1 MNPFYLEYSD
11 YLARLFPGRKMQKL
25 TVNARFT
32 CPNRDGSKGRGGCIY
47 CNNEAFNP
55 SFADASLPVE
65 QQLEKAKHFFG
76 RKYPDMRYLAYF
88 QAYTNTYGRS
98 ADELISLYRRAL
110 AVDKVDG
117 VIIGTRPDCV
127 DETLLDR
134 LAGIDGSDSRVIIE
148 YGAESAH
155 DSTLSVI
162 NRGHIWADTV
172 RAVEMTAARGIETG
186 VHLILGLPGET
197 EEMMLRTVDELNR
210 LPVSTVKFHQMQVV
224 EGTEL
229 ARRYRAGTIDLKVYE
244 VDEYIDLCVKIVNRL
259 RKDIAIERFTS
270 QSPDS
275 MLIAPRWG
283 LKNYIFVD
291 RLKKKLRDAHDVT
304 LPSNNTIKAARQF

>member
-1 MNPFYLEYSD
+1 MNPYYLDYSEY
-11 YLARLFPGRKMQKL
+11 LTRLFPGRKMQKL

-55 SFADASLPVE
+55 SFADSSLPVE
-65 QQLEKAKHFFG
+65 DQLEKGKQFFG
-76 RKYPDMRYLAYF
+76 YKYPDMRYLAYF

-98 ADELISLYRRAL
+98 VDELVGLYRRAL
-110 AVDKVDG
+110 SVDKVDG

-127 DETLLDR
+127 DDVLLDK
-134 LAGIDGSDSRVIIE
+134 LAELDRQDSRIIVE

-155 DSTLSVI
+155 NQTLHLI
-162 NRGHIWADTV
+162 NRGHSWEDTV
-172 RAVEMTAARGIETG
+172 KVVKMTANKNIETG

-197 EEMMLRTVDELNR
+197 RDMMLQTIDRLNE

-229 ARRYRAGTIDLKVYE
+229 ARRYRDDSSNVTIFE
-244 VDEYIDLCVKIVNRL
+244 VDVYIDLCVEIIGRL

-270 QSPDS
+270 QSPAS
-275 MLIAPRWG
+275 MLIAPKWG
-283 LKNYIFVD
+283 IKNHVFVD
-291 RLKKKLRDAHDVT
+291 RLQKRLRN
-304 LPSNNTIKAARQF
+304 SGK

>member
-1 MNPFYLEYSD
+1 MNPYYLDYSEY
-11 YLARLFPGRKMQKL
+11 LTRLFPGRKMQKL

-55 SFADASLPVE
+55 SFADSSLPVE
-65 QQLEKAKHFFG
+65 EQLEKGKQFFG
-76 RKYPDMRYLAYF
+76 YKYPDMRYLAYF

-98 ADELISLYRRAL
+98 VDELVGLYRRAL
-110 AVDKVDG
+110 SVDKVDG

-127 DETLLDR
+127 DDVLLDK
-134 LAGIDGSDSRVIIE
+134 LAELDRQDSRIIVE

-155 DSTLSVI
+155 NQTLQLI
-162 NRGHIWADTV
+162 NRGHSWEDTV
-172 RAVEMTAARGIETG
+172 KAVKMTANKNIETG

-197 EEMMLRTVDELNR
+197 RDMMLQTIDRLNE

-229 ARRYRAGTIDLKVYE
+229 ARRYRDNRSNVTIFE
-244 VDEYIDLCVKIVNRL
+244 VDEYIDLCVEIIGRL

-270 QSPDS
+270 QSPAS
-275 MLIAPRWG
+275 MLIAPKWG
-283 LKNYIFVD
+283 IKNHVFVD
-291 RLKKKLRDAHDVT
+291 RLQKRLRN
-304 LPSNNTIKAARQF
+304 SGK

>member
-1 MNPFYLEYSD
+1 MNPYYLDYSEY
-11 YLARLFPGRKMQKL
+11 LTRLFPGRKMQKL

-55 SFADASLPVE
+55 SFADSSLPVE
-65 QQLEKAKHFFG
+65 DQLEKGKQFFG
-76 RKYPDMRYLAYF
+76 YKYPDMRYLAYF

-98 ADELISLYRRAL
+98 VDELVSLYRRAL
-110 AVDKVDG
+110 SVDKVDG

-127 DETLLDR
+127 DDVLLDK
-134 LAGIDGSDSRVIIE
+134 LAELDRQGSRIIVE

-155 DSTLSVI
+155 NQTLQLI
-162 NRGHIWADTV
+162 NRGHSWADTV
-172 RAVEMTAARGIETG
+172 KAVKMTANKNIETG

-197 EEMMLRTVDELNR
+197 RDMMLQTIDRLNE

-229 ARRYRAGTIDLKVYE
+229 ARRYHDDCSNVTIFE
-244 VDEYIDLCVKIVNRL
+244 VDEYIDLCVEIIGRL

-270 QSPDS
+270 QSPES
-275 MLIAPRWG
+275 MLIAPKWG
-283 LKNYIFVD
+283 IKNHVFVD
-291 RLKKKLRDAHDVT
+291 RLQKRLRN
-304 LPSNNTIKAARQF
+304 SGK

>member
-1 MNPFYLEYSD
+1 MNPFYLDYSEY
-11 YLARLFPGRKMQKL
+11 LTRLFPGRKMQKL

-55 SFADASLPVE
+55 SFADSSLPVE
-65 QQLEKAKHFFG
+65 EQLEKGKQFFG
-76 RKYPDMRYLAYF
+76 YKYPDMRYLAYF

-98 ADELISLYRRAL
+98 VDELVGLYRRAL
-110 AVDKVDG
+110 SVDKVDG

-127 DETLLDR
+127 DDVLLDK
-134 LAGIDGSDSRVIIE
+134 LAELDRQDSRIIVE

-155 DSTLSVI
+155 NQTLHLI
-162 NRGHIWADTV
+162 NRGHSWEDTV
-172 RAVEMTAARGIETG
+172 KAVKMTANKNIETG

-197 EEMMLRTVDELNR
+197 RDMMLQTIDRLNE

-229 ARRYRAGTIDLKVYE
+229 ARRYRDNRSNVTIFE
-244 VDEYIDLCVKIVNRL
+244 VDEYIDLCVEIIGRL

-270 QSPDS
+270 QSPES
-275 MLIAPRWG
+275 MLIAPKWG
-283 LKNYIFVD
+283 IKNHVFVD
-291 RLKKKLRDAHDVT
+291 RLQKRLRN
-304 LPSNNTIKAARQF
+304 SGK

>member
-1 MNPFYLEYSD
+1 MNPYYLDYSEY
-11 YLARLFPGRKMQKL
+11 LTRLFPGRKMQKL

-55 SFADASLPVE
+55 SFADSSLPVE
-65 QQLEKAKHFFG
+65 EQLEKGKQFFG
-76 RKYPDMRYLAYF
+76 YKYPDMRYLAYF

-98 ADELISLYRRAL
+98 VDELVGLYRRAL
-110 AVDKVDG
+110 SVDKVDG

-127 DETLLDR
+127 DDVLLDK
-134 LAGIDGSDSRVIIE
+134 LAELDRQDSRIIVE

-155 DSTLSVI
+155 NQTLHLI
-162 NRGHIWADTV
+162 NRGHSWEDTV
-172 RAVEMTAARGIETG
+172 KAVKMTANKNIETG

-197 EEMMLRTVDELNR
+197 RDMMLQTIDRLNE

-229 ARRYRAGTIDLKVYE
+229 ARRYRDNRSNVTIFE
-244 VDEYIDLCVKIVNRL
+244 VDEYIDLCVEIIGRL

-270 QSPDS
+270 QSPES
-275 MLIAPRWG
+275 MLIAPKWG
-283 LKNYIFVD
+283 IKNHVFVD
-291 RLKKKLRDAHDVT
+291 RLQKRLRN
-304 LPSNNTIKAARQF
+304 SGK

>member
-1 MNPFYLEYSD
+1 MNPYYLDYSEY
-11 YLARLFPGRKMQKL
+11 LTRLFPGRKMQKL

-55 SFADASLPVE
+55 SFADSSLPVE
-65 QQLEKAKHFFG
+65 DQLEKGKQFFG
-76 RKYPDMRYLAYF
+76 YKYPDMRYLAYF

-98 ADELISLYRRAL
+98 VDELVGLYRRAL
-110 AVDKVDG
+110 SVDKVDG

-127 DETLLDR
+127 DDVLLDK
-134 LAGIDGSDSRVIIE
+134 LAELDRQDSRIIVE

-155 DSTLSVI
+155 NQTLQLI
-162 NRGHIWADTV
+162 NRGHSWEDTV
-172 RAVEMTAARGIETG
+172 KAVKMTANKNIETG

-197 EEMMLRTVDELNR
+197 RDMMLQTIDRLNE

-229 ARRYRAGTIDLKVYE
+229 ARRYRDNRSNVTIFE
-244 VDEYIDLCVKIVNRL
+244 VDEYIDLCVEIIGRL

-270 QSPDS
+270 QSPAS
-275 MLIAPRWG
+275 MLIAPKWG
-283 LKNYIFVD
+283 IKNHVFVD
-291 RLKKKLRDAHDVT
+291 RLQKRLRN
-304 LPSNNTIKAARQF
+304 SGK

>member
-1 MNPFYLEYSD
+1 MNPYYLDYSEYLE
-11 YLARLFPGRKMQKL
+11 RLFPGRKMQKL

-55 SFADASLPVE
+55 SFADSSLPVE
-65 QQLEKAKHFFG
+65 EQLEKGKQFFG
-76 RKYPDMRYLAYF
+76 YKYPDMHYLAYF

-98 ADELISLYRRAL
+98 VDELVNLYCQAL
-110 AVDKVDG
+110 SVDKVDG

-127 DETLLDR
+127 DAILLDK
-134 LAGIDGSDSRVIIE
+134 LAEINSGNSRIIVE

-155 DSTLSVI
+155 DITLQLI
-162 NRGHIWADTV
+162 NRGHSWEDTV
-172 RAVEMTAARGIETG
+172 KAVKMTANKNIETG

-197 EEMMLRTVDELNR
+197 RDMMLQTIDRLNE

-229 ARRYRAGTIDLKVYE
+229 ARRYRANNANVTIFEID
-244 VDEYIDLCVKIVNRL
+244 DYIDLCAEIIGRL

-270 QSPDS
+270 QSPS
-275 MLIAPRWG
+275 TMLIAPKWG
-283 LKNYIFVD
+283 IKNHVFVD
-291 RLKKKLRDAHDVT
+291 RLKKRLGK
-304 LPSNNTIKAARQF
+304 SGK

>member
-1 MNPFYLEYSD
+1 MNPYYLDYSEY
-11 YLARLFPGRKMQKL
+11 LTRLFPGRKMQKL

-55 SFADASLPVE
+55 SFADSTLPVE
-65 QQLEKAKHFFG
+65 EQLEKGKQFFG
-76 RKYPDMRYLAYF
+76 YKYPDMRYLAYF

-98 ADELISLYRRAL
+98 VDELVSLYRRAL
-110 AVDKVDG
+110 SVDKVDG

-127 DETLLDR
+127 DDVLLDK
-134 LAGIDGSDSRVIIE
+134 LAELDRQGSRIIVE

-155 DSTLSVI
+155 NQTLQLI
-162 NRGHIWADTV
+162 NRGHSWADTV
-172 RAVEMTAARGIETG
+172 KAVKMTANKNIETG

-197 EEMMLRTVDELNR
+197 RDMMLQTIDRLNE

-229 ARRYRAGTIDLKVYE
+229 ARRYRDDSSNVTIFE
-244 VDEYIDLCVKIVNRL
+244 VDEYIDLCVEIIGRL

-270 QSPDS
+270 QSPES
-275 MLIAPRWG
+275 MLIAPKWG
-283 LKNYIFVD
+283 IKNHVFVD
-291 RLKKKLRDAHDVT
+291 RLQKRLRN
-304 LPSNNTIKAARQF
+304 SGK

>member
-1 MNPFYLEYSD
+1 MNPYYLDYSEY
-11 YLARLFPGRKMQKL
+11 LTRLFPGRKMQKL

-55 SFADASLPVE
+55 SFADSSLPVE
-65 QQLEKAKHFFG
+65 DQLEKGKQFFG
-76 RKYPDMRYLAYF
+76 YKYPDMRYLAYF

-98 ADELISLYRRAL
+98 VDELVGLYRRAL
-110 AVDKVDG
+110 SVDKVDG

-127 DETLLDR
+127 DDVLLDK
-134 LAGIDGSDSRVIIE
+134 LAELDRQYSRIIVE

-155 DSTLSVI
+155 NQTLQLI
-162 NRGHIWADTV
+162 NRGHSWEDTV
-172 RAVEMTAARGIETG
+172 KAVKMTANKNIETG

-197 EEMMLRTVDELNR
+197 RDMMLQTIDRLNE

-229 ARRYRAGTIDLKVYE
+229 ARRYRNDSSNVTIFE
-244 VDEYIDLCVKIVNRL
+244 VDEYIDLCVEIIGRL

-270 QSPDS
+270 QSPES
-275 MLIAPRWG
+275 MLIAPKWG
-283 LKNYIFVD
+283 IKNHVFVD
-291 RLKKKLRDAHDVT
+291 RLQKRLRN
-304 LPSNNTIKAARQF
+304 SGK

>member
-1 MNPFYLEYSD
+1 MNPYYLDYSEY
-11 YLARLFPGRKMQKL
+11 LTRLFPGRKMQKL

-55 SFADASLPVE
+55 SFADSSLPVE
-65 QQLEKAKHFFG
+65 DQLEKGKQFFG
-76 RKYPDMRYLAYF
+76 YKYPDMRYLAYF

-98 ADELISLYRRAL
+98 VDELVGLYRRAL
-110 AVDKVDG
+110 SVDKVDG

-127 DETLLDR
+127 DDVLLDK
-134 LAGIDGSDSRVIIE
+134 LAELDRQDSRIIVE

-155 DSTLSVI
+155 NQTLHLI
-162 NRGHIWADTV
+162 NRGHSWEDTV
-172 RAVEMTAARGIETG
+172 KAVKMTANKNIETG

-197 EEMMLRTVDELNR
+197 RDMMLQTIDRLNE

-229 ARRYRAGTIDLKVYE
+229 ARRYRDDCSNVTIFE
-244 VDEYIDLCVKIVNRL
+244 VDEYIDLCVEIIGRL

-270 QSPDS
+270 QSPAS
-275 MLIAPRWG
+275 MLIAPKWG
-283 LKNYIFVD
+283 IKNHVFVD
-291 RLKKKLRDAHDVT
+291 RLQKRLRN
-304 LPSNNTIKAARQF
+304 SGK

>member
-1 MNPFYLEYSD
+1 MNPYYLDYSEY
-11 YLARLFPGRKMQKL
+11 LTRLFPGRKMQKL

-55 SFADASLPVE
+55 SFADSSLPVE
-65 QQLEKAKHFFG
+65 DQLEKGKQFFG
-76 RKYPDMRYLAYF
+76 YKYPDMRYLAYF

-98 ADELISLYRRAL
+98 VDELVGLYRRAL
-110 AVDKVDG
+110 SVDKVDG

-127 DETLLDR
+127 DDVLLDK
-134 LAGIDGSDSRVIIE
+134 LAELDRQGSRIIVE

-155 DSTLSVI
+155 NQTLHLI
-162 NRGHIWADTV
+162 NRGHSWEDTV
-172 RAVEMTAARGIETG
+172 KAVEMTANKNIETG

-197 EEMMLRTVDELNR
+197 RDMMLQTIDRLNE

-229 ARRYRAGTIDLKVYE
+229 ARRYHDDCSNVTIFE
-244 VDEYIDLCVKIVNRL
+244 VDEYIDLCVEIIGRL

-270 QSPDS
+270 QSPES
-275 MLIAPRWG
+275 MLIAPKWG
-283 LKNYIFVD
+283 IKNHVFVD
-291 RLKKKLRDAHDVT
+291 QLQKRLR
-304 LPSNNTIKAARQF
+304 NTGK

>member
-1 MNPFYLEYSD
+1 MNPYYLDYSEY
-11 YLARLFPGRKMQKL
+11 LTRLFPGRKMQKL

-55 SFADASLPVE
+55 SFADSSLPVE
-65 QQLEKAKHFFG
+65 EQLEKGKQFFG
-76 RKYPDMRYLAYF
+76 YKYPDMRYLAYF

-98 ADELISLYRRAL
+98 VDELVGLYRRAL
-110 AVDKVDG
+110 SVDKVDG
-117 VIIGTRPDCV
+117 VISGTRPDCV
-127 DETLLDR
+127 DDVLLDK
-134 LAGIDGSDSRVIIE
+134 LAELDRQDSRIIVE

-155 DSTLSVI
+155 NQTLHLI
-162 NRGHIWADTV
+162 NRGHSWEDTV
-172 RAVEMTAARGIETG
+172 KAVKMTANKNIETG

-197 EEMMLRTVDELNR
+197 RDMMLQTIDRLNE

-229 ARRYRAGTIDLKVYE
+229 ARRYRDNRSNVTIFE
-244 VDEYIDLCVKIVNRL
+244 VDEYIDLCVEIIGRL

-270 QSPDS
+270 QSPES
-275 MLIAPRWG
+275 MLIAPKWG
-283 LKNYIFVD
+283 IKNHVFVD
-291 RLKKKLRDAHDVT
+291 RLQKRLRN
-304 LPSNNTIKAARQF
+304 SGK

>member
-1 MNPFYLEYSD
+1 MNPYYLDYSEY
-11 YLARLFPGRKMQKL
+11 LTRLFPGCKMQKL

-55 SFADASLPVE
+55 SFADSTLPVE
-65 QQLEKAKHFFG
+65 EQLEKGKQFFG
-76 RKYPDMRYLAYF
+76 YKYPDMRYLAYF

-98 ADELISLYRRAL
+98 VDELVSLYRRAL
-110 AVDKVDG
+110 SVDKVDG

-127 DETLLDR
+127 DDVLLDK
-134 LAGIDGSDSRVIIE
+134 LAELDRQGSRIIVE

-155 DSTLSVI
+155 NQTLQLI
-162 NRGHIWADTV
+162 NRGHSWADTV
-172 RAVEMTAARGIETG
+172 KAVKMTANKNIETG

-197 EEMMLRTVDELNR
+197 RDMMLQTIDRLNE

-229 ARRYRAGTIDLKVYE
+229 ARRYHDDCSNVTIFE
-244 VDEYIDLCVKIVNRL
+244 VDEYIDLCVEIIGRL

-270 QSPDS
+270 QSPAS
-275 MLIAPRWG
+275 MLIAPKWG
-283 LKNYIFVD
+283 IKNHVFVD
-291 RLKKKLRDAHDVT
+291 RLQKRLRN
-304 LPSNNTIKAARQF
+304 LGK

>member
-1 MNPFYLEYSD
+1 MNPYYLDYSEY
-11 YLARLFPGRKMQKL
+11 LTRLFPGRKMQKL

-55 SFADASLPVE
+55 SFADSSLPVE
-65 QQLEKAKHFFG
+65 DQLEKGKQFFG
-76 RKYPDMRYLAYF
+76 YKYPDMRYLAYF

-98 ADELISLYRRAL
+98 VDELVGLYRRAL
-110 AVDKVDG
+110 SVDKVDG
-117 VIIGTRPDCV
+117 VIIGTRPDCIDDV
-127 DETLLDR
+127 LLDK
-134 LAGIDGSDSRVIIE
+134 LAELDRQDSRIIVE

-155 DSTLSVI
+155 NQTLHLI
-162 NRGHIWADTV
+162 NRGHSWEDTV
-172 RAVEMTAARGIETG
+172 KAVEMTANKNIETG

-197 EEMMLRTVDELNR
+197 RDMMLQTIDRLNE

-229 ARRYRAGTIDLKVYE
+229 ARRYRDDSSIVTIFE
-244 VDEYIDLCVKIVNRL
+244 VDEYIDLCVEIIGRL

-270 QSPDS
+270 QSPES
-275 MLIAPRWG
+275 MLIAPKWG
-283 LKNYIFVD
+283 IKNHVFVD
-291 RLKKKLRDAHDVT
+291 QLQKRLR
-304 LPSNNTIKAARQF
+304 NTGK

>member
-1 MNPFYLEYSD
+1 MNPYYLDYSEY
-11 YLARLFPGRKMQKL
+11 LTRLFPGRKMQKL

-55 SFADASLPVE
+55 SFADSSLPVE
-65 QQLEKAKHFFG
+65 DQLEKGKQFFG
-76 RKYPDMRYLAYF
+76 YKYPDMRYLAYF

-98 ADELISLYRRAL
+98 VDELVGLYRRAL
-110 AVDKVDG
+110 SVDKVDG

-127 DETLLDR
+127 DDVLLDK
-134 LAGIDGSDSRVIIE
+134 LAELDRQDSRIIVE

-155 DSTLSVI
+155 NQTLQLI
-162 NRGHIWADTV
+162 NRGHSWEDTV
-172 RAVEMTAARGIETG
+172 KAVKMTANKNIETG

-197 EEMMLRTVDELNR
+197 RDMMLQTIDRLNE

-229 ARRYRAGTIDLKVYE
+229 ARRYRDNRSNVTIFE
-244 VDEYIDLCVKIVNRL
+244 VDEYIDLCVEIIGRL

-270 QSPDS
+270 QSPEL
-275 MLIAPRWG
+275 MLIAPKWG
-283 LKNYIFVD
+283 IKNHVFVD
-291 RLKKKLRDAHDVT
+291 RLQKRLRN
-304 LPSNNTIKAARQF
+304 SGK

>member
-1 MNPFYLEYSD
+1 
-11 YLARLFPGRKMQKL
+11 
-25 TVNARFT
+25 FT

-55 SFADASLPVE
+55 SFADSTLPVE
-65 QQLEKAKHFFG
+65 EQLEKGKQFFG
-76 RKYPDMRYLAYF
+76 FKYPDMRYLAYF

-98 ADELISLYRRAL
+98 IDELVELYRRAL

-127 DETLLDR
+127 DAALLDR
-134 LAGIDGSDSRVIIE
+134 LAELNGNDGRIIVE

-155 DSTLSVI
+155 NSTLQLI
-162 NRGHIWADTV
+162 NRGHSWEDTV
-172 RAVEMTAARGIETG
+172 NAVKMTAERNIETG

-197 EEMMLRTVDELNR
+197 CEMMLETIDLLNE

-229 ARRYRAGTIDLKVYE
+229 ARRYRNGDSNFTIFE
-244 VDEYIDLCVKIVNRL
+244 VDDYIDLCAKIISRL

-270 QSPDS
+270 QSPAS
-275 MLIAPRWG
+275 MLIAPKWG
-283 LKNYIFVD
+283 IKNHVFVD
-291 RLKKKLRDAHDVT
+291 RLKKRLRN
-304 LPSNNTIKAARQF
+304 SGK

>member
-1 MNPFYLEYSD
+1 MNPYYLDYSEY
-11 YLARLFPGRKMQKL
+11 LTRLFPGRKMQKL

-55 SFADASLPVE
+55 SFADSSLPVE
-65 QQLEKAKHFFG
+65 DQLEKGKQFFG
-76 RKYPDMRYLAYF
+76 YKYPDMRYLAYF

-98 ADELISLYRRAL
+98 VDELVGLYRRAL
-110 AVDKVDG
+110 SVDKVDG
-117 VIIGTRPDCV
+117 VIIGTRPDCIDDV
-127 DETLLDR
+127 LLDK
-134 LAGIDGSDSRVIIE
+134 LAELDRQDSRIIVE

-155 DSTLSVI
+155 NQTLHLI
-162 NRGHIWADTV
+162 NRGHSWEDTV
-172 RAVEMTAARGIETG
+172 KAVEMTANKNIETG

-197 EEMMLRTVDELNR
+197 RDMMLQTIDRLNE

-229 ARRYRAGTIDLKVYE
+229 ARRYHDDCSNVTIFE
-244 VDEYIDLCVKIVNRL
+244 VDEYIDLCVEIIGRL

-270 QSPDS
+270 QSPES
-275 MLIAPRWG
+275 MLIAPKWG
-283 LKNYIFVD
+283 IKNHVFVD
-291 RLKKKLRDAHDVT
+291 QLQKRLR
-304 LPSNNTIKAARQF
+304 NTGK

>member
-1 MNPFYLEYSD
+1 MNPYYLDYSEY
-11 YLARLFPGRKMQKL
+11 LTRLFPGRKMQKL

-55 SFADASLPVE
+55 SFTDSSLPVE
-65 QQLEKAKHFFG
+65 DQLEKGKQFFG
-76 RKYPDMRYLAYF
+76 YKYPDMRYLAYF

-98 ADELISLYRRAL
+98 VDELVGLYRRAL
-110 AVDKVDG
+110 SVDKVDG
-117 VIIGTRPDCV
+117 VIIGTRPDCIDDV
-127 DETLLDR
+127 LLDK
-134 LAGIDGSDSRVIIE
+134 LAELDRQDSRIIVE

-155 DSTLSVI
+155 NQTLHLI
-162 NRGHIWADTV
+162 NRGHSWEDTV
-172 RAVEMTAARGIETG
+172 KAVEMTANKNIETG

-197 EEMMLRTVDELNR
+197 RDMMLQTIDRLNE

-229 ARRYRAGTIDLKVYE
+229 ARRYRDDSSIVTIFE
-244 VDEYIDLCVKIVNRL
+244 VDEYIDLCVEIIGRL

-270 QSPDS
+270 QSPES
-275 MLIAPRWG
+275 MLIAPKWG
-283 LKNYIFVD
+283 IKNHVFVD
-291 RLKKKLRDAHDVT
+291 RLQKRLR
-304 LPSNNTIKAARQF
+304 NTGK